1 MLKTYDTSQRAFTE
15 HTPKIYFTGVAAW
28 GDAPSAKTY
37 DTAQAAW
44 IERLYQ
50 YFTLSS
56 SSFDNGGKYEPN
68 NTGVGITVGVVTDGF
83 NDSCVMKW
91 SGNEIINPVLT
102 CNYSQSGTPES
113 AAHIVNPTV
122 YFKYQGNT
130 VYSRKLYPE
139 TVNGFFSGVAEMSY
153 TGAIDEILIICTPTL
168 TGITNPFY
176 LGITN
181 LEINGKK
188 FRFK

>member
-28 GDAPSAKTY
+28 GDAPSIKTY
-37 DTAQAAW
+37 DATQAAW
-44 IERLYQ
+44 VERLYQ
-50 YFTLSS
+50 YFTVSS
-56 SSFDNGGKYEPN
+56 SSFKNGGKYEPTN
-68 NTGVGITVGVVTDGF
+68 DGVSIMVCVITDGF
-83 NDSCVMKW
+83 NDECNMVW
-91 SGNEIINPVLT
+91 SGSEILNPVLSCT
-102 CNYSQSGTPES
+102 YFQSGTPES

-122 YFKYQGNT
+122 SFKYQSQT

-139 TVNGFFSGVAEMSY
+139 TINGYFSGNTEMSY
-153 TGAIDEILIICTPTL
+153 TGKIDEINIFCAPVL
-168 TGITNPFY
+168 TGVTNPFY

-181 LEINGKK
+181 LQINGKK